1 MDTIF
6 MNSTNSRTSESNK
19 LTLKLQSEMDLSVR
33 KKSVALANLSIYY
46 SWKNVSPELKN
57 NKLIIGY
64 DKSTQEWEVPIISW
78 SYSAKTISD
87 FIAETIKENKD
98 KEKDS
103 FWKKIK
109 ERGDD
114 PMEVFKLYHDRV
126 RNRTAYVIKPD
137 YYIKLPNKEIR
148 DMLGISAEKIEGSN
162 YGNLVPQIEPVMAV
176 LVHCNMWIMIIREIL
191 NYCTL
196 LFQISLLAIY

>member
-1 MDTIF
+1 M
-6 MNSTNSRTSESNK
+6 TN
-19 LTLKLQSEMDLSVR
+19 LP
-33 KKSVALANLSIYY
+33 
-46 SWKNVSPELKN
+46 KNGKFPSYL
-57 NKLIIGY
+57 G
-64 DKSTQEWEVPIISW
+64 

-137 YYIKLPNKEIR
+137 YYIKLPTKEIR

-162 YGNLVPQIEPVMAV
+162 YGDLVPQIEPVTAV
-176 LVHCNMWIMIIREIL
+176 LVHCNIVDNDYQRDSKLLYTFVPNKPFGSLLNIEPKSEIFTKTFGGGFYDQNQNVSVWFTDQSGNAL
-191 NYCTL
+191 DIEDA
-196 LFQISLLAIY
+196 ISLTLVIKDEQNTHY